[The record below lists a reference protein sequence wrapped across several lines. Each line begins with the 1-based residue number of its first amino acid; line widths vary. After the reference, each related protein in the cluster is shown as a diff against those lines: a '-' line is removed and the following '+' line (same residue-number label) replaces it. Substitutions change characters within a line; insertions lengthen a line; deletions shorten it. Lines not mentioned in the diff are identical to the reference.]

1 MCVELNVLQRDM
13 ASFDESLLGPLIANV
28 TGFLVGGTSL
38 AEVLCDVRAELHY
51 YNDMLVVNTRYY
63 NNRVQQQNFLW
74 RLIKCER
81 REAELMRWQSEVMIM
96 QVTLNSMQHQ

>member
-28 TGFLVGGTSL
+28 TGFLVGGGTSL
-38 AEVLCDVRAELHY
+38 AEEPRDVRAELHY

-63 NNRVQQQNFLW
+63 NNRVQ
-74 RLIKCER
+74 
-81 REAELMRWQSEVMIM
+81 
-96 QVTLNSMQHQ
+96 

>member
-1 MCVELNVLQRDM
+1 MNVLQRDM

-28 TGFLVGGTSL
+28 TGFLVGGGTSL
-38 AEVLCDVRAELHY
+38 AEELCDVRAELHY

>member
-1 MCVELNVLQRDM
+1 M
-13 ASFDESLLGPLIANV
+13 AAFDESLLRPLIANV
-28 TGFLVGGTSL
+28 TGFLVGGGISL
-38 AEVLCDVRAELHY
+38 AEELHDVRAELHY
-51 YNDMLVVNTRYY
+51 YNDMIYMLVVNARYY

-81 REAELMRWQSEVMIM
+81 REAELMRWQSEVTIM